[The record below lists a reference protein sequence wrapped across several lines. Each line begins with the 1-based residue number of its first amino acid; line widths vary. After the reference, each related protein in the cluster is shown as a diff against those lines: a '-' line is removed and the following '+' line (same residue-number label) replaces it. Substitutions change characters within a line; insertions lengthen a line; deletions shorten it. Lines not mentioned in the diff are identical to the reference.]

1 MLTPNQVA
9 KRANIHVNT
18 VRKWSADYAD
28 LLSISARS
36 EGETRLFS
44 DEDVDTICTIAAL
57 RRTGMLQAQIV
68 AQLQAAGASPVID
81 VAPTQAPQSPHEAH
95 NALQGLPQVSSIQH
109 APYMALQRQID
120 SMERRVETL
129 LRAALLWGVLLG
141 AIGALSFGGFLL
153 WVLYLWG
160 G

>member
-1 MLTPNQVA
+1 MLTPIQVA

-28 LLSISARS
+28 LLSTSTRG
-36 EGETRLFS
+36 EGEARLFS

-57 RRTGMLQAQIV
+57 RRTGMMQDQIV
-68 AQLQAAGASPVID
+68 AYILAASESPVID

-95 NALQGLPQVSSIQH
+95 SALQGALQVPSIQH
-109 APYMALQRQID
+109 APYMALQRLQR
-120 SMERRVETL
+120 EEVQ
-129 LRAALLWGVLLG
+129 RALWSHGVAFYLG
-141 AIGALSFGGFLL
+141 MVTMGGLFFFVWWLNGL
-153 WVLYLWG
+153 WWG